1 MDSLVE
7 EALAS
12 VVCPATV
19 SVPLDV
25 REEVA
30 VRVPKVADPVVIALV
45 MRLAIV
51 VVAKVEVPVTESVDD
66 RVAEVSEASPERDK
80 VVAESVASE
89 VAPLTYRLFAMD
101 SLVVDEFVKYVCPDT
116 ERAVVEAVAN
126 VLCPVV
132 MTLLR

>member
-1 MDSLVE
+1 M
-7 EALAS
+7 
-12 VVCPATV
+12 TV
-19 SVPLDV
+19 SVPLAV

-30 VRVPKVADPVVIALV
+30 VSVPKVADPVV
-45 MRLAIV
+45 MRLVIKLVIV

-101 SLVVDEFVKYVCPDT
+101 SLVVDEFVKYVCPET